1 MKTNEAA
8 LQIVNGFV
16 SVKVQ
21 EKAIKEI
28 LELNKPSFVKACDI
42 LAEGDNQISFKR
54 DGKDVLLYT
63 AERKKYEY
71 SKAILELEK
80 GLKAAKEKFES
91 KNEPVEVTRCWA
103 VKL

>member
-1 MKTNEAA
+1 MNNQKAVEV
-8 LQIVNGFV
+8 INGFIEL
-16 SVKVQ
+16 KRQ
-21 EKAIKEI
+21 EKAVKETV
-28 LELNKPSFVKACDI
+28 ELNKMTFIWACDTI
-42 LAEGDNQISFKR
+42 AEGKNQIQYS
-54 DGKDVLLYT
+54 DVLLYT